1 LKLKCEAEHQI
12 TWMFKLHCQQS
23 KFLTLCFQCMSIQL
37 TVCTSFSTHF
47 FAIWVPPWPQC
58 TFIAVTHLLLQS

>member
-1 LKLKCEAEHQI
+1 
-12 TWMFKLHCQQS
+12 
-23 KFLTLCFQCMSIQL
+23 MSIQL